1 MRHNGKPVLAVAF
14 AAAFSFWLA
23 FACSPDWGDLAGRA
37 ALASAMLAMPEGSIA
52 MLEHRFADKLSPP
65 PVTDEKEVVP
75 YVEPWTEPEMPQE
88 QTPEPT
94 EKVPPAPGA
103 TESMESHDA
112 GPPAVKDA
120 KIPQQYQGTLLQEN
134 MAAHGKNYLP
144 YGKGWLRN
152 STETPDSEVISIM
165 EEGLNIRLED
175 TEEPQVLI
183 VHTHATESYEPLDS
197 ETFDTRNTWR
207 DTDNK
212 VNMVAVGDALEK
224 KLKEAGIGVVHD
236 KTQHDYPSYNGAY
249 DRSAVTIRKY
259 LEKYPTI
266 KIVLD
271 VHRDAIL
278 RADDVTV
285 KPVVEIG
292 GKKAAQL
299 MIITGCED
307 GTMNV
312 PKWRENLRFAASLQ
326 DAIEQK
332 YPQLTRPIFFCYR
345 KYNMDLTTGSL
356 LLEVGSNANTLE
368 ESIYTAEMVG
378 DALASL
384 LKEGTP
390 EEDDGRE
397 ASAPAEASQEAT
409 DVQEEASQG
418 QGVKEN
424 TDEEEINNE
433 PIP

>member
-1 MRHNGKPVLAVAF
+1 MKRNPKPLLAVLC

-23 FACSPDWGDLAGRA
+23 FTCSPDWGALAGQA
-37 ALASAMLAMPEGSIA
+37 ALASAMLAMPEGSVA
-52 MLEHRFADKLSPP
+52 LLEHRFADKLYPAPS
-65 PVTDEKEVVP
+65 VDEKEVAP
-75 YVEPWTEPEMPQE
+75 YVEPWTESED
-88 QTPEPT
+88 TPEKQSSEP
-94 EKVPPAPGA
+94 EKIPPAPGA
-103 TESMESHDA
+103 TEPLQSHNA
-112 GPPAVKDA
+112 GAPQA
-120 KIPQQYQGTLLQEN
+120 KTNIPKQFKGTLLQEN
-134 MAAHGKNYLP
+134 MAGRGGNYLS

-152 STETPDSEVISIM
+152 STETPDGEVLRIM
-165 EEGLNIRLED
+165 EQGLNIRLED
-175 TEEPQVLI
+175 TQAPQVLI

-197 ETFDTRNTWR
+197 AEFDTRNTWR

-212 VNMVAVGDALEK
+212 VNMVAVGNALEN

-259 LEKYPTI
+259 LEQYPTI

-278 RADDVTV
+278 RAEDVTV

-312 PKWRENLRFAASLQ
+312 PNWPENLRFAASLQ

-378 DALASL
+378 DALAGL
-384 LKEGTP
+384 LKGNPTAPP
-390 EEDDGRE
+390 EPD
-397 ASAPAEASQEAT
+397 APPQASQEA
-409 DVQEEASQG
+409 VA
-418 QGVKEN
+418 EN
-424 TDEEEINNE
+424 TPDSAPENIKTKELSNDEIS
-433 PIP
+433 

>member
-1 MRHNGKPVLAVAF
+1 MRRNRRPLLAVVF

-23 FACSPDWGDLAGRA
+23 YTCSPDWGDLAGRA

-52 MLEHRFADKLSPP
+52 LLEHRFADKLYPAPS
-65 PVTDEKEVVP
+65 TDERDVAP
-75 YVEPWTEPEMPQE
+75 YVEPWAEPETKSRDSE
-88 QTPEPT
+88 T

-103 TESMESHDA
+103 TEPMESRDA
-112 GPPAVKDA
+112 EPPAVRET
-120 KIPQQYQGTLLQEN
+120 KIPEEYRGTLLQEN
-134 MAAHGKNYLP
+134 MAVKGGNYLN
-144 YGKGWLRN
+144 YGEGWLRN
-152 STETPDSEVISIM
+152 STDTPNSEVVSIM
-165 EEGLNIRLED
+165 EQGLNIQLEE
-175 TEEPQVLI
+175 TREPQILI
-183 VHTHATESYEPLDS
+183 VHTHATESYEPYDS
-197 ETFDTRNTWR
+197 AEFDTRNTWR
-207 DTDNK
+207 DTDNR
-212 VNMVAVGDALEK
+212 VNMVAVGDALERR
-224 KLKEAGIGVVHD
+224 LKEAGIGVVHD

-249 DRSAVTIRKY
+249 DRSAATIRGY
-259 LEKYPTI
+259 LEKYPSI

-312 PKWRENLRFAASLQ
+312 PRWRENLRFAASLQ
-326 DAIEQK
+326 DAIERK
-332 YPQLTRPIFFCYR
+332 YPQLTRPVFFCYR

-378 DALASL
+378 EALAGL
-384 LKEGTP
+384 LKPDAAAVETAVQP
-390 EEDDGRE
+390 KE
-397 ASAPAEASQEAT
+397 ASLPEQEKSAEPLESAAR
-409 DVQEEASQG
+409 
-418 QGVKEN
+418 EN
-424 TDEEEINNE
+424 IE
-433 PIP
+433 

>member
-1 MRHNGKPVLAVAF
+1 MKRNPKPLLAVLC

-23 FACSPDWGDLAGRA
+23 FSCSPDWGTLAGQA
-37 ALASAMLAMPEGSIA
+37 ALASAMLAMPEGSVA
-52 MLEHRFADKLSPP
+52 LLEHRFADKLSPAP
-65 PVTDEKEVVP
+65 STDEKEVAP
-75 YVEPWTEPEMPQE
+75 YVTPWTEPEEGKREKPAD
-88 QTPEPT
+88 T

-103 TESMESHDA
+103 TEPLQSHNA
-112 GPPAVKDA
+112 GEPRETAN
-120 KIPQQYQGTLLQEN
+120 IPKQYRGTLLQEN
-134 MAAHGKNYLP
+134 MAGRGGNYLS

-152 STETPDSEVISIM
+152 STETPDSEVLKIM
-165 EEGLNIRLED
+165 EQGLNIRLED
-175 TEEPQVLI
+175 TREPQVLI

-197 ETFDTRNTWR
+197 AVFDTRNTWR
-207 DTDNK
+207 DTDNT
-212 VNMVAVGDALEK
+212 VNMVAVGNALEN

-249 DRSAVTIRKY
+249 DRSAATIRKY
-259 LEKYPTI
+259 LEQYPTI

-312 PKWRENLRFAASLQ
+312 PNWPENLRFAASLQ
-326 DAIEQK
+326 DAIERK
-332 YPQLTRPIFFCYR
+332 YPQLTRPVFFCYR

-368 ESIYTAEMVG
+368 ESVYTAEMVG
-378 DALASL
+378 DALAGL
-384 LKEGTP
+384 LKGAPTLPPPEEELPSAAAAQETGAAETP
-390 EEDDGRE
+390 E
-397 ASAPAEASQEAT
+397 AAP
-409 DVQEEASQG
+409 
-418 QGVKEN
+418 EN
-424 TDEEEINNE
+424 TKTEDLSNEEIS
-433 PIP
+433 